1 MIRKLK
7 VLSLVLFTVLG
18 VGCSTQSIMVNV
30 HTPLRME
37 LPPGIRSFV
46 VFSRFVP
53 AEGDYDR
60 IIWGAYESVDSV
72 MLAASDTCYR
82 SFDHL
87 LGSYDRYVT
96 RIPKAEPMLR
106 HNGDSLPDPLPWE
119 GLLKISKRNF
129 SHAIIILESFS
140 IDESEIIV
148 SQEGDKFLAK
158 VELDVSTGWRFYQP
172 KLRRTLDENVYV
184 VRYSIQREGDT
195 KLLAIE
201 ALPAKQ
207 QRFIMAGVFA
217 GEEYAKF
224 MKPGVIELK
233 RKYYI
238 KGDPV
243 IEDAAE
249 MIANDEWSK
258 AERKWD
264 YNAYNGESD
273 KLKAMCSYNMALKAE
288 KEGYLYKALGFARR
302 AQKLM
307 PAKLH
312 LELINEL
319 TMRSLDL
326 EEQIKSGKII
336 KNW

>member
-1 MIRKLK
+1 MIQRLK
-7 VLSLVLFTVLG
+7 VLSFVLFTILG
-18 VGCSTQSIMVNV
+18 VGCSTQSIMVKV

-37 LPPGIRSFV
+37 LPPEIRSFV
-46 VFSRFVP
+46 VYSRFVP

-72 MLAASDTCYR
+72 MLAASDTCFR

-87 LGSYDRYVT
+87 LNSYDRYVT
-96 RIPKAEPMLR
+96 RIPKAEPMFK

-119 GLLKISKRNF
+119 GLLMISKRNF
-129 SHAIIILESFS
+129 SHAIIILESFG
-140 IDESEIIV
+140 IEESEIKV
-148 SQEGDKFLAK
+148 SQQGDKFLAK
-158 VELDVSTGWRFYQP
+158 VELSVSAGWRFYQP
-172 KLRRTLDENVYV
+172 KLRRTLDENVYKV
-184 VRYSIQREGDT
+184 MYSIQNEGDT
-195 KLLAIE
+195 KLSAIE

-207 QRFIMAGVFA
+207 QRFIMAGAYA
-217 GEEYAKF
+217 GEEYAKL

-238 KGDPV
+238 KGDQV

-249 MIANDEWSK
+249 LIANDEWSK

-273 KLKAMCSYNMALKAE
+273 KLKAMCSYNMALKSE
-288 KEGYLYKALGFARR
+288 KEGYLNKALGFARR
-302 AQKLM
+302 AQKFM

-319 TMRSLDL
+319 TIRSLDL